1 MRPRRRTD
9 EGYEKPE
16 DALAETSRSSGD
28 ENAQKLLSNR
38 GLIGDLT
45 GVTLDGLDR
54 LKQKRAQ
61 IQPKLWF
68 PMLRPQI

>member
-1 MRPRRRTD
+1 MRTRRRTD

-16 DALAETSRSSGD
+16 DSFAKTSHLSGD

-45 GVTLDGLDR
+45 GVTLDGSDR

>member
-1 MRPRRRTD
+1 MN
-9 EGYEKPE
+9 
-16 DALAETSRSSGD
+16 ALAGAVQPISVILLRKRACRAGD
-28 ENAQKLLSNR
+28 ESAQKLLSNL

-45 GVTLDGLDR
+45 GVTLDSSDR

-61 IQPKLWF
+61 IQPTLCL

>member
-1 MRPRRRTD
+1 
-9 EGYEKPE
+9 
-16 DALAETSRSSGD
+16 LAKTSRFSGD

-45 GVTLDGLDR
+45 GVTLDSSDR

-61 IQPKLWF
+61 IQPTLCL